1 MRRPTLLGA
10 FLVCCV
16 LSGCSKK
23 PVEAV
28 GTPAADETAAPPAVQ
43 PPGGTPTTAAD
54 TKNLKAIGFALHGY
68 HDLNFKFPP
77 AAIVEAK
84 TGRRLLSW
92 RVAILPLLDQQ
103 ALYARFKLDEPWDSE
118 HNVKLV
124 AEMPAVYAAP
134 GAAGGGVTH
143 YRVFIGKPPYWDWSK
158 GFPVTT
164 ITDGSSNTGA
174 VFVTTQGVPW
184 TQPEEPDADPK
195 AQPVEALRFTDGKSP
210 ALYYDGTVRL
220 LGRTTLV
227 TAFTVGWAESA
238 RGKVFVNTFKPPTA
252 YLTDPDAIAKVPA
265 APSVTIDGVVIG
277 WPDAKP
283 APGDSVRYVRL
294 ASLKKVSGGPDALYH
309 FDCELP
315 DGSREFD
322 GVRLQHVVRVRG
334 GVARRSILGAGP
346 VAERVVLRDC
356 KLVSVANDK
365 LPPSPSALEAAKAL
379 QGRWRVTGREGSKL
393 TPAQLGSFD
402 IRVTDLCM
410 TWTIAINKAS
420 NAVSTFGLELEPGG
434 VRGAVNLHPLA
445 LHMVPALY
453 EVKGDT
459 LRLCLQFPLDAFRE
473 DAQRPAT
480 LAPAQ
485 GIDVIVAERV
495 K

>member
-1 MRRPTLLGA
+1 MRRLPLVGVLLTCVA
-10 FLVCCV
+10 LVV
-16 LSGCSKK
+16 SGCGKK
-23 PVEAV
+23 PVETVNAP
-28 GTPAADETAAPPAVQ
+28 TAAEPAAPPTV
-43 PPGGTPTTAAD
+43 PPPTPVAAD
-54 TKNLKAIGFALHGY
+54 TKNLKAIGFALHGF
-68 HDLNFKFPP
+68 HDANFKYPA
-77 AAIVEAK
+77 AAIVEPK

-118 HNVKLV
+118 NNKKLV
-124 AEMPAVYAAP
+124 AEMPAVYATP
-134 GAAGGGVTH
+134 GAAAGVTH
-143 YRVFIGKPPYWDWSK
+143 YRVFIGEVPYWDWSK
-158 GFPVTT
+158 GRALTEIST
-164 ITDGSSNTGA
+164 GSSNTGA
-174 VFVTTQGVPW
+174 VFVTAKGIPW
-184 TQPEEPDADPK
+184 TQPEEPDADLK
-195 AQPVEALRFTDGKSP
+195 ALPVEALRFTDGKSP
-210 ALYYDGTVRL
+210 VLYYDGTVRL
-220 LGRTTLV
+220 MERNTLV
-227 TAFTVGWAESA
+227 TALMVGWFEAA
-238 RGKVFVNTFKPPTA
+238 RGKVLVNTFKPPTA
-252 YLTDPDAIAKVPA
+252 YLSDPDAIAKVPA
-265 APSVTIDGVVIG
+265 EPFVTIDGVVIG
-277 WPDAKP
+277 WPDVKP
-283 APGDSVRYVRL
+283 ALGDTVRYVRL

-322 GVRLQHVVRVRG
+322 GVRLQHVVRVKG
-334 GVARRSILGAGP
+334 GVSRRSITPNGP

-365 LPPSPSALEAAKAL
+365 LPPSPSAVEAVKAL

-393 TPAQLGSFD
+393 TPAQLGSFE

-459 LRLCLQFPLDAFRE
+459 LRLCLQFPLNEFRE
-473 DAQRPAT
+473 DTERPAT

-485 GIDVIVAERV
+485 GVDVIVAERV